1 MARQL
6 AQEWEAKLAAQQ
18 QRQAD
23 YRRVGEQRPRLL
35 SAAERDAIRQLAQD
49 LPALWHAATT
59 TVADRKAILRQLIHQ
74 IRVASEEVSE
84 RLQVTIDWASGNQST
99 GVVIRPISQ
108 LAHLSYYPPL
118 CERVRQLA
126 AEGLN
131 ATAIAEQLAHD
142 GYRTSRNQ
150 ARFRPETIRLLMNR
164 LGLRQPQRRPRDQL
178 KPQEWWLTDLA
189 RQLEI
194 PSGTRYRWLRRGELQ
209 AYQHATR
216 QRWVVWADPTELER
230 LRQAR
235 ARSQHALSH
244 QRWLDADTSPST
256 G

>member
-1 MARQL
+1 M
-6 AQEWEAKLAAQQ
+6 
-18 QRQAD
+18 
-23 YRRVGEQRPRLL
+23 
-35 SAAERDAIRQLAQD
+35 AQD

-59 TVADRKAILRQLIHQ
+59 TVAERKAILRQLIHQ
-74 IRVASEEVSE
+74 IRVANENVSE

-126 AEGLN
+126 AEGRN
-131 ATAIAEQLAHD
+131 ATAIVEQLAHE
-142 GYRTSRNQ
+142 GYRTPRNR
-150 ARFRPETIRLLMNR
+150 ARFRPEIIRSLMNH
-164 LGLRQPQRRPRDQL
+164 LGLRQPQRRPRDL
-178 KPQEWWLTDLA
+178 LNPQEWWLTDLA
-189 RQLEI
+189 QHLEM
-194 PSGTRYRWLRRGELQ
+194 PSGTLYRWLRRGELR
-209 AYQHATR
+209 AYQHPTH
-216 QRWVVWADPTELER
+216 QRWVVWADPSELER

-235 ARSQHALSH
+235 ARSPHAVSH